1 MKKEDIPQDPGA
13 LSKATKEVCY
23 AVDQSG
29 KYTTE
34 LSVGWDIKARALD
47 VAWDDISQ
55 RVEAA
60 RQKVKNKEAS
70 PLLFF
75 IELRLMDIP
84 IVSAYTGFWKW
95 QVKQHLKPSVFERL
109 SEKKLAKYAVI
120 FEVSVEELKTMNLNE
135 T

>member
-1 MKKEDIPQDPGA
+1 
-13 LSKATKEVCY
+13 
-23 AVDQSG
+23 
-29 KYTTE
+29 
-34 LSVGWDIKARALD
+34 
-47 VAWDDISQ
+47 
-55 RVEAA
+55 
-60 RQKVKNKEAS
+60 
-70 PLLFF
+70 
-75 IELRLMDIP
+75 MDIP